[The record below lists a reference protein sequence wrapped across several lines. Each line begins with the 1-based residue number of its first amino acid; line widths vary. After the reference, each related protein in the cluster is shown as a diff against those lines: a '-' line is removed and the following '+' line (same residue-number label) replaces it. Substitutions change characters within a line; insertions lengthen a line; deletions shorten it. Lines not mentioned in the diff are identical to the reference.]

1 MSLAVMPQG
10 SGWTL
15 LWKQRRIFC
24 LDGPLLIAT
33 LALLLLGLV
42 MVASASL
49 HLGEKVANDAF
60 YYPKHQLAHAALGI
74 ALALAAAAA
83 PLSLWERKGQLLFLI
98 GLGFL
103 LLVLVPGLGREV
115 NGSSRWLVLGGVRIQ
130 VSEMVKL
137 ISVLFMA
144 GYMDRRMQNV
154 RNSVWGM
161 VRPLGLLGVA
171 CVLLLAEPDFGAAAV
186 IMSVALGMMFLG
198 GARLWQ
204 FAILLSVVGVAGLI
218 LIYVSPYRMARVM
231 SFLNPWADPLNT
243 GFQLTQ
249 ALIAFGRG
257 NWFGVGLGSGVQ
269 KLFYLPEAHTD
280 FLFSV
285 IGEELGLAGAVAIIG
300 LFGFILWRA
309 FLIGRAAEALDMRFA
324 AFLAY
329 GLGLWFAIQ
338 SFINMGVNMG
348 ALPTKGLTLPLMSY
362 GGGSMIVMCVA
373 VAILLRVHHEVAEAK
388 GYTGKPKNKGAW

>member
-1 MSLAVMPQG
+1 MSV
-10 SGWTL
+10 TL
-15 LWKQRRIFC
+15 LQQGGDLLLVWKQRRFH
-24 LDGPLLIAT
+24 LDGHVLIA
-33 LALLLLGLV
+33 AVGLLLLGLI
-42 MVASASL
+42 MVSSASL
-49 HLGEKVANDAF
+49 HLGEKLANDAF
-60 YYPKHQLAHAALGI
+60 YYPKRQLAHALLGCVMAI
-74 ALALAAAAA
+74 GVAWV
-83 PLSLWERKGQLLFLI
+83 PLQVWEQKGQTLFLI
-98 GLGFL
+98 GLLFL
-103 LLVLVPGLGREV
+103 VLVLVPGLGREV

-130 VSEMVKL
+130 VSEMIKL

-144 GYMDRRMQNV
+144 GYMERRMLTV

-171 CVLLLAEPDFGAAAV
+171 CVLLLAEPDFGAAVV

-204 FAILLSVVGVAGLI
+204 FALLLSMVGIAGVI
-218 LIYVSPYRMARVM
+218 LIYTSPYRLVRVM
-231 SFLNPWADPLNT
+231 SFLDPWADPLNT

-257 NWFGVGLGSGVQ
+257 EWFGVGLGASVQ

-285 IGEELGLAGAVAIIG
+285 IGEELGLAGDMLVIG
-300 LFGFILWRA
+300 LFSYLLWRA
-309 FLIGRAAEALDMRFA
+309 FAIGRAAEIAGLRFA

-329 GLGLWFAIQ
+329 GLGLWFGIQ

-348 ALPTKGLTLPLMSY
+348 ILPTKGLTLPLMSY
-362 GGGSMIVMCVA
+362 GGGSIIVMCMA
-373 VAILLRVHHEVAEAK
+373 VAILLRVHHEVAESRGVNVK
-388 GYTGKPKNKGAW
+388 GKTVWQRA